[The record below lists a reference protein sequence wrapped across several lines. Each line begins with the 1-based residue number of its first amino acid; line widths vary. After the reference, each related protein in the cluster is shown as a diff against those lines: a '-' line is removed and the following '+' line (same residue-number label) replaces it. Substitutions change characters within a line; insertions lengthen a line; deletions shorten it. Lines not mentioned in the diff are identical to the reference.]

1 MERILKGERLTG
13 RAMPC
18 RLLTGEGFLLIYLY
32 AICKKASGKS
42 LTDTESYDKISVLV
56 SND

>member
-13 RAMPC
+13 RALPC
-18 RLLTGEGFLLIYLY
+18 RLLVGEGFLPIYLY
-32 AICKKASGKS
+32 AICKKDSGKN

-56 SND
+56 SVG